1 LGLIKE
7 LVLLPGAPLRF
18 TVWVA
23 DKVAE
28 EADRKEYSPAAGV
41 QKIEEVEKKR
51 ERGEIGEDEAAE
63 IEGKILEQQV
73 ERAQPDGGDAG
84 VGGQGP
90 DGEEAD
96 GDG

>member
-1 LGLIKE
+1 MGLIKE

-23 DKVAE
+23 DQVAE

-41 QKIEEVEKKR
+41 QKIEEIEEKR
-51 ERGEIGEDEAAE
+51 ERGEVDEEDAAE

-73 ERAQPDGGDAG
+73 ERARPDA
-84 VGGQGP
+84 
-90 DGEEAD
+90 EEGTPAEE
-96 GDG
+96 GDGTA

>member
-1 LGLIKE
+1 MGLIKE

-23 DKVAE
+23 DQVAE

-41 QKIEEVEKKR
+41 QKIEEIEEKR
-51 ERGEIGEDEAAE
+51 ERGEIEEEDAAE

-73 ERAQPDGGDAG
+73 ERARPDA
-84 VGGQGP
+84 
-90 DGEEAD
+90 EEGTPAEE
-96 GDG
+96 GDGTA